1 MADPLVIP
9 CPQCATLNRL
19 AAERRADGGKCGKC
33 GQALFAARPVQLT
46 AANFERHA
54 TAQGLPLLV
63 DFWAEWC
70 GPCRMMAP
78 VIDQAAA
85 AFEPHLRVGKLDTE
99 AEQGLAA
106 RFQIRS
112 IPTLALFS
120 QGREVARIAG
130 AMPLPQ
136 LQRWVEQSLGARS

>member
-1 MADPLVIP
+1 MADQLIIP
-9 CPQCATLNRL
+9 CPHCGAQNRM
-19 AAERRADGGKCGKC
+19 AAERQSEAGKCGKC
-33 GQALFAARPVQLT
+33 HQPLFTGRPLALT
-46 AANFERHA
+46 AGNFDRHA
-54 TAQGLPLLV
+54 GADDLPLLV

-85 AFEPHLRVGKLDTE
+85 AFEPRLRVGKLDTE

-112 IPTLALFS
+112 IPTLALFRG
-120 QGREVARIAG
+120 GREVARIAG
-130 AMPLPQ
+130 AMPLLQ
-136 LQRWVEQSLGARS
+136 LQRWVEQALAARP

>member
-1 MADPLVIP
+1 MADQVIIP
-9 CPQCATLNRL
+9 CPHCGAQNRMASGRL
-19 AAERRADGGKCGKC
+19 ADAGKCGKC
-33 GQALFAARPVQLT
+33 HQPLFTGRPLALT
-46 AANFERHA
+46 AGNFDRHA
-54 TAQGLPLLV
+54 GATDLPLLV

-112 IPTLALFS
+112 IPTLALFRG
-120 QGREVARIAG
+120 GREVARIAG
-130 AMPLPQ
+130 AMPLQQ
-136 LQRWVEQSLGARS
+136 LQRWVEQSLAARP